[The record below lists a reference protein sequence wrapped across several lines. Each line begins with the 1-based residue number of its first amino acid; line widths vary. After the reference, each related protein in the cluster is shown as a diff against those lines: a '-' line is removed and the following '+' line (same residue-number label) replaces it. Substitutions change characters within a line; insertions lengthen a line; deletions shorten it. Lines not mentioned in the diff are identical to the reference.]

1 MHNNLKNIFFTI
13 TLLLLSVASNAQ
25 CAMCRAALESEEG
38 GKKAE
43 AVNDGI
49 VYLMAF
55 PYILVAVVGYFIYK
69 SRKSKTTS
77 L

>member
-1 MHNNLKNIFFTI
+1 
-13 TLLLLSVASNAQ
+13 
-25 CAMCRAALESEEG
+25 MCRAALESEEG